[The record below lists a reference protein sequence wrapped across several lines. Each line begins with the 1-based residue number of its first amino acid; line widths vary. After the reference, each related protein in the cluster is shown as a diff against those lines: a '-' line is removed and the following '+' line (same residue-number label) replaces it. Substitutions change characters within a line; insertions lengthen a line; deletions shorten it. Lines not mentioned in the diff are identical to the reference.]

1 MTLWTM
7 RQSDYI
13 DEAKQNNISLVLGC
27 DGCAD
32 SLGCLL
38 PYMEASY
45 TTMDLDL
52 NVVSHLSLVQVI
64 SFMI

>member
-7 RQSDYI
+7 RQSEYI
-13 DEAKQNNISLVLGC
+13 DEAKQNNRSLVLGG
-27 DGCAD
+27 DGRAD
-32 SLGCLL
+32 SPGFSG
-38 PYMEASY
+38 SY

-64 SFMI
+64 